1 MYSSRSEATN
11 SPPDENHIKIEDPKD
26 KNVYRANPSFDSQ
39 KCHKQK
45 YKLCSSMPIDCME
58 CSTDNPK
65 AANCIYGE
73 PIKAKCTVKNIT
85 ECQVTKLNLLIF
97 QKLKI
102 IL

>member
-1 MYSSRSEATN
+1 
-11 SPPDENHIKIEDPKD
+11 
-26 KNVYRANPSFDSQ
+26 
-39 KCHKQK
+39 
-45 YKLCSSMPIDCME
+45 MPINCME
-58 CSTDNPK
+58 CSTDSPK

-102 IL
+102 TI